1 MTQGA
6 GQTVMD
12 LEAGAFYQPKTQ
24 GTRDAYDALLA
35 TIQTQFGDQP
45 HDVLRGA
52 ADEVLAVLKND
63 YLTVGVRMLCCALN
77 SCSMGNMVP
86 RCMNLSVSA

>member
-1 MTQGA
+1 MCIAGWQGA
-6 GQTVMD
+6 GPSVMD

-35 TIQTQFGDQP
+35 NIQTQFGDQP

-63 YLTVGVRMLCCALN
+63 YLTVGPEGCSALLAE
-77 SCSMGNMVP
+77 SLHLIDGIQS
-86 RCMNLSVSA
+86 SH

>member
-1 MTQGA
+1 
-6 GQTVMD
+6 MD

-35 TIQTQFGDQP
+35 NIQTQFGDQP

-63 YLTVGVRMLCCALN
+63 YLTVGPEGWSTLLAELLHPTGGILSALTALI
-77 SCSMGNMVP
+77 VHTDF
-86 RCMNLSVSA
+86 